1 MGFIRKSNKKRIK
14 EVMKMPTINAVCP
27 NDKGELKYYDGLIG
41 YEAFY
46 CPICG
51 FFTDHN
57 KTGQDDFFIGK

>member
-1 MGFIRKSNKKRIK
+1 
-14 EVMKMPTINAVCP
+14 MKMPTINAVCP